1 MSSFANTVE
10 LQIREGCKIYDL
22 YISSD
27 FRNSLNISGLS
38 KEEHAIYGKS
48 ILKILYDNDKE
59 GYDKMTNSF
68 KEIAKTEKMIFI
80 GISNDSAVFIKAGE
94 IILNT
99 VNNYLDSYEKNAQ
112 VARIVLTKEINKY
125 SPPKCYPMRPGGIV
139 GLNKSYYHKPNFKSS
154 SESHSWE
161 KHVAEYYID
170 NPDMWL
176 LPRKQDNEVL
186 SQTN

>member
-1 MSSFANTVE
+1 MSFANTVE
-10 LQIREGCKIYDL
+10 LQIREGCKAYDL

-27 FRNSLNISGLS
+27 FRNSMNISGLS
-38 KEEHAIYGKS
+38 KEDQVKYGKS

-59 GYDKMTNSF
+59 GYGKMVDSF
-68 KEIAKTEKMIFI
+68 KELAKKEKMIFI
-80 GISNDSAVFIKAGE
+80 GISNDSAIFIKAGE

-112 VARIVLTKEINKY
+112 VSRIVLTKEINEQ

-139 GLNKSYYHKPNFKSS
+139 GLNKSYYHKPNYKYSN
-154 SESHSWE
+154 ESHSWE
-161 KHVAEYYID
+161 KHIAEYYID
-170 NPDMWL
+170 NPNMWV

-186 SQTN
+186 AQSN